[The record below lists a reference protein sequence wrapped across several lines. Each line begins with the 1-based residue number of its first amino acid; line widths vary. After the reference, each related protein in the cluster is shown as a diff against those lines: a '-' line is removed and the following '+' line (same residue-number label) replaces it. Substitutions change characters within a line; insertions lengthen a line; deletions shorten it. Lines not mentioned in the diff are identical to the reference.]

1 MDNGSINEF
10 AFSPCGLNLAIASQ
24 DGFLRVFRYESME
37 LLGIA
42 RSYFGGFLCVCWSPD
57 GKYIVVG
64 GEDDLVTIWSMQERR
79 VVARGQGHR
88 SWVSVVA
95 FDPYTTSYG
104 VAGDGEGSYEDPY
117 VSDDDGVSALYR
129 NAAGPRSNDQIN
141 NNKGSSGSASG
152 PVISNRGGEEF
163 YSSSS
168 SNKMSNGGGIPSNSR
183 SSGRRKSSSVRPR
196 SVSVSGCS
204 TSYRLGSVSQD
215 TQLCLWD
222 ITEDVLKQP
231 VKMFRQSVN
240 SPTQAP
246 EKSSGGSLRIEVK
259 PSQGTAG
266 GGVGAAA
273 VAGTSNINNN
283 FSSSSTNNNNNTGQT
298 PVSSLSSISSSNN
311 NNNNDKVDGTVLARD
326 KDIVAVAVQLPSGK
340 GEVEQEKAAGTTT
353 TTTAATTTTTQVG
366 GGSNNNNT
374 SSSSSSKL
382 KSGTGGTGGISLIGN
397 CVGNN
402 LNKMTMSSSIS
413 SISST
418 ASGGGDGEDIVGGAA
433 PTAGPSSSSSSTKAI
448 GNGAKS
454 STDST
459 SSSSGMMTLNA
470 FTQRLSHFSFGN
482 DKKNGDGGHQQQQQQ
497 NQGKKGFTLSKPF
510 GGGSNS
516 ISSEF

>member
-1 MDNGSINEF
+1 MDNGSINEL

-104 VAGDGEGSYEDPY
+104 VAGGDGEGSYEDPY

-141 NNKGSSGSASG
+141 NNKSGSGCASG
-152 PVISNRGGEEF
+152 PVISNRGGEEIC
-163 YSSSS
+163 SN

-183 SSGRRKSSSVRPR
+183 SSGRRKSLSVRPR
-196 SVSVSGCS
+196 SVSVSGSS

-222 ITEDVLKQP
+222 ITEDVLRQP
-231 VKMFRQSVN
+231 VKMLRHSVN
-240 SPTQAP
+240 SPTPAP
-246 EKSSGGSLRIEVK
+246 EKSLSGGSLRIEVK
-259 PSQGTAG
+259 PSQGGAA
-266 GGVGAAA
+266 AAA
-273 VAGTSNINNN
+273 VAGTSSSNNN
-283 FSSSSTNNNNNTGQT
+283 YSSSSTSNNNHNSNTGQT
-298 PVSSLSSISSSNN
+298 PVSSLSSISSS
-311 NNNNDKVDGTVLARD
+311 DKVDGTVLARD
-326 KDIVAVAVQLPSGK
+326 KDVVAVAVQLPPGK
-340 GEVEQEKAAGTTT
+340 NGVEQEKLGGTTA
-353 TTTAATTTTTQVG
+353 TTATAAVTTTTTQVVG
-366 GGSNNNNT
+366 GSSNNNNNSNT
-374 SSSSSSKL
+374 SSSSNKQKSS
-382 KSGTGGTGGISLIGN
+382 TGGISLIGN

-413 SISST
+413 STSST
-418 ASGGGDGEDIVGGAA
+418 ASGGGDGEDMGGGAGGGVA
-433 PTAGPSSSSSSTKAI
+433 ATAGPSSTKAI

-454 STDST
+454 SLDST

-482 DKKNGDGGHQQQQQQ
+482 DKKNGDGSAGGHQQQQH
-497 NQGKKGFTLSKPF
+497 QGKKGFTLSKPF

-516 ISSEF
+516 ISSE